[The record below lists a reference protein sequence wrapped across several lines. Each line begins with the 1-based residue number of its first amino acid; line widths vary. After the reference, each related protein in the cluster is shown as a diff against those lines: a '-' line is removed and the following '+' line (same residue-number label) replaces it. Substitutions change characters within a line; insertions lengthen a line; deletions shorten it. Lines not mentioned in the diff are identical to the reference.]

1 MSTSSRRSANA
12 TREATLFVEPA
23 QVEKH
28 LIVRSKLLQLLGRA
42 RNDAIGGSHVLQWAE
57 PEHGD
62 LRWREPPRATDKVGT
77 RNLPIG
83 TPNSERDIARAI
95 PGNRDPDA
103 ASGAVSV
110 SGYHRVPAF
119 EGTRLPFEPSQQYV
133 RHPFATAITTAGRVL
148 FTRPGGVVKQC
159 ATADPEA
166 ASELW
171 EALATPIRGR
181 DLFSRPGL
189 EAGSVSALME
199 FLLEHQIVIPWT
211 LGHAEPTDSRPIVE
225 GPARPCRHLV
235 LGITG
240 AVQAVFAPHII
251 RRLAADFAER
261 LDVVLT
267 ESAQKFLQPK
277 ALSVLGVSVW
287 CDPFEPP
294 EPGRVIHIEL
304 ATRTELVLVY
314 PATADVIFR
323 LAHGACSDLL
333 SLIVCATQAPV
344 VVVPSMN
351 PAMWRHPPTQRN
363 VRMLREDGV
372 FIVEPGP
379 ARSAASGADH
389 DTGGPGLGPDAANLI
404 RSLETILGLNR

>member
-1 MSTSSRRSANA
+1 
-12 TREATLFVEPA
+12 
-23 QVEKH
+23 
-28 LIVRSKLLQLLGRA
+28 
-42 RNDAIGGSHVLQWAE
+42 
-57 PEHGD
+57 
-62 LRWREPPRATDKVGT
+62 
-77 RNLPIG
+77 
-83 TPNSERDIARAI
+83 
-95 PGNRDPDA
+95 
-103 ASGAVSV
+103 VSV
-110 SGYHRVPAF
+110 WRYDRAPAF
-119 EGTRLPFEPSQQYV
+119 EATRLPFEPAQQYV

-148 FTRPGGVVKQC
+148 FTRPGSAVQQC
-159 ATADPEA
+159 TTTDPCA

-171 EALATPIRGR
+171 DALATPIRGR

-189 EAGSVSALME
+189 EPRSVSALMG
-199 FLLEHQIVIPWT
+199 FLLEHEIVMPWI
-211 LGHAEPTDSRPIVE
+211 LGECGPTESLSAVE
-225 GPARPCRHLV
+225 RPARPCRHLV

-240 AVQAVFAPHII
+240 AVQTVFAPHVV
-251 RRLAADFAER
+251 RRLAADFTER

-267 ESAQKFLQPK
+267 ESAQKFLQPR

-287 CDPFEPP
+287 CDPFEPA

-333 SLIVCATQAPV
+333 SLIVSATQAPV

-363 VRMLREDGV
+363 VRTLREDGV

-389 DTGGPGLGPDAANLI
+389 ETGGPGLGPDAANLA
-404 RSLETILGLNR
+404 RALETILRLER